1 MSDPFLYICF
11 FITIPALIAIIVE
24 LYSFREQKDS
34 DQITF
39 WTWTFTNPVGVVLL
53 PLFFY
58 FILLLNSVNWKY
70 ESLTSINISASLG
83 IPLIFSGILAVNSYI
98 FNLNQEA
105 TKVSIKEAIIAE
117 LRIIRAEDNAAHE
130 KSLADQKASN
140 EKSLAE
146 LQASLAALNASLKE
160 TSTEVNQLN
169 IDKAVREA
177 LAKRDLYEK
186 TRNKSE

>member
-11 FITIPALIAIIVE
+11 FITIPALMVIVAE
-24 LYSFREQKDS
+24 LYSLRGPKDADHIS
-34 DQITF
+34 F
-39 WTWTFTNPVGVVLL
+39 WAWTFTNPVGVVVL

-70 ESLTSINISASLG
+70 ESLTTINISASLG

-117 LRIIRAEDNAAHE
+117 MRIMRADDNAANKKSLAE
-130 KSLADQKASN
+130 LKASLADQKAAN

-146 LQASLAALNASLKE
+146 LKASLKE
-160 TSTEVNQLN
+160 TSASVNQLN

-177 LAKRDLYEK
+177 LANRDLYEK
-186 TRNKSE
+186 TQSKPQ